1 MQQFDIDFH
10 ARLPPLGF
18 RGAAGQVPRA
28 IPPFK
33 ILPIRADEN
42 RDLRPA
48 LAIMDS
54 GPVSCFLVEARA
66 TSGLASDR
74 QSSAGAAR
82 G

>member
-1 MQQFDIDFH
+1 
-10 ARLPPLGF
+10 LGF
-18 RGAAGQVPRA
+18 RGAAGQAPRA

-42 RDLRPA
+42 RDLQRVA
-48 LAIMDS
+48 ANMDS
-54 GPVSCFLVEARA
+54 GPVSCFLVEVRA

-74 QSSAGAAR
+74 QSSTGAAR